1 MRSPENLIRY
11 PQPLIQKGV
20 LPIDHTAILVTFSA
34 KIPFDSGHEA
44 AEPKRVILG
53 DKSK

>member
-1 MRSPENLIRY
+1 MSPAADSKRGVADRSHSNIGH
-11 PQPLIQKGV
+11 IFG
-20 LPIDHTAILVTFSA
+20 